1 MSRKLHHHL
10 PTAAVVVAIVMT
22 FAVEGHSRKRVD
34 TVRMKVY
41 VDRDRGGRVLCSLYD
56 RSETWLSE
64 DRIFRTT
71 AVDVQGPW
79 VTCVFR
85 GVPAHHTY
93 GIAALHD
100 EDGDGEMDT
109 NVIGLPLEGYAA
121 SRDAHFVGIGKP
133 EWEDTSFRY
142 RGGLSNQRTRMK
154 Y

>member
-1 MSRKLHHHL
+1 MSRTVHHRL
-10 PTAAVVVAIVMT
+10 LAVGVVMT
-22 FAVEGHSRKRVD
+22 IATTLAAEGHSKKSSD

-56 RSETWLSE
+56 RSENWLSE
-64 DRIFRTT
+64 DRVFRTT

-85 GVPAHHTY
+85 GVPARGTY

-133 EWEDTSFRY
+133 EWEDASFRY